1 MLIGDVSSHLE
12 RHGIRV
18 LGILVVFF
26 ETVSLGWLRLHP
38 QRFIN
43 NEKAIVNRRV
53 CSTRSYLGTVV
64 DSVLADQDITVLL
77 DFNDVEI

>member
-1 MLIGDVSSHLE
+1 M
-12 RHGIRV
+12 
-18 LGILVVFF
+18 
-26 ETVSLGWLRLHP
+26 SLGWLRLDP

-64 DSVLADQDITVLL
+64 DSVLADQDITMLL